1 MARFVWD
8 SKMSVSVQK
17 FDDSH
22 KKLVDMVNELDDAM
36 RAGKGKDVMEK
47 ILGGL
52 VSYTATHF
60 GDEEKLMLGHKYAG
74 YIAHKAEHDALVKK
88 VVQFQGD
95 FHNGKIAMSVEVMQ
109 FLKDWLVNHIMGTD
123 KKYGP
128 FLNNLGVK

>member
-1 MARFVWD
+1 MARFAWD

-17 FDDSH
+17 FDDQH

-47 ILGGL
+47 ILSGL

-60 GDEEKLMLGHKYAG
+60 ADEEKLMLAHKYPG
-74 YIAHKAEHDALVKK
+74 YIAHKAEHEALVKK
-88 VVQFQGD
+88 VVGFQGD
-95 FHNGKIAMSVEVMQ
+95 LKAGKVAMSVEVMQ

-123 KKYGP
+123 KKYGQ
-128 FLNNLGVK
+128 FFNNVGVK